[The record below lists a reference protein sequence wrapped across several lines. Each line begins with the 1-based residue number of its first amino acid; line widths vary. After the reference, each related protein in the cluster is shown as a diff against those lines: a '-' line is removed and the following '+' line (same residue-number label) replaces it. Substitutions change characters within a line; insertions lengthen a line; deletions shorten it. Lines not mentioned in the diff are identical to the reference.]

1 MVYAAPTTCAR
12 ARLSTGESLD
22 DVVSACEPERRVCA

>member
-1 MVYAAPTTCAR
+1 MMYAAPTTFAR
-12 ARLSTGESLD
+12 ARLSKDESLD